1 MLAQPHVVVADIL
14 GPGDHFQRFRVK
26 VFVGTAPLRRITKID
41 PEAKAQSR
49 ILRGGWHTSTSIEC
63 DALRECNA
71 LRKCSALREA
81 DALRAPVEARISHK
95 CGKNT
100 RSRSSIAQPR
110 HQPPAGSAGSPS
122 S

>member
-49 ILRGGWHTSTSIEC
+49 ILRGGWHPSTSIEC
-63 DALRECNA
+63 DALRGCNA
-71 LRKCSALREA
+71 LTEWCAPRGAGA
-81 DALRAPVEARISHK
+81 VRAPVEAPTSHK
-95 CGKNT
+95 SGKNT
-100 RSRSSIAQPR
+100 T
-110 HQPPAGSAGSPS
+110 SP
-122 S
+122 